1 MPDPG
6 GSHLPRSS
14 CTRALRRLSLSLEP
28 GSSSKK
34 GHHRET
40 PAPCSESNAHAASSN
55 DQAQPNLKKEIN
67 FLKIRGEWLGRC
79 CHVS

>member
-34 GHHRET
+34 GHRRET
-40 PAPCSESNAHAASSN
+40 PAPCSESNARAANSN
-55 DQAQPNLKKEIN
+55 DPA
-67 FLKIRGEWLGRC
+67 
-79 CHVS
+79 